1 MISIVELIGGVSIL
15 MASGFLLI
23 FIKESVF
30 DQTTEP
36 ELEFQNTDSSESF
49 INIDIDSLADDGTT
63 KNDTEQVKEKRRRLE
78 SFKLRNKF
86 YH

>member
-49 INIDIDSLADDGTT
+49 INIDIDALADDGTT

-78 SFKLRNKF
+78 SFKIRNKF

>member
-78 SFKLRNKF
+78 SFKIRNKF